1 MARRLNWE
9 GSRDC
14 LRRLREDHVRDSELV
29 VRLWEE
35 CLMNHREKLGDE
47 LWTVY
52 EQVCIA
58 ALDCQRLDLSEIC
71 LELLHNKF
79 PDSVRVKRLLG
90 MRYEAEKKFVK
101 AEEVY
106 QAIIDKDE
114 SNMFVR
120 KRLVTIAKEQNEV
133 TKAIELL
140 NKYLEQ
146 FMTDFEGWLELCDL
160 YLSQLDY
167 SKACYCMEE
176 LIMSNPHNHLFYQK
190 FAEIKYTMGDPESM
204 AMARSY
210 YAQAIKLN
218 PKNVRALY
226 GLFLSSSNLALTA
239 SKGGGGKEKQ
249 NNIKN
254 AAWAAQQ
261 LNERYQTDQ
270 PKEMTEETRVVEA
283 IEKVLESL
291 TEKTSS

>member
-1 MARRLNWE
+1 MERRLNWE
-9 GSRDC
+9 GARDC

-29 VRLWEE
+29 VKLWEE
-35 CLMNHREKLGDE
+35 SLMNFREKLGDE

-79 PDSVRVKRLLG
+79 PNSVRVKRLLG
-90 MRYEAEKKFVK
+90 MRYEAEKKFAK

-106 QAIIDKDE
+106 QSIIEKDE
-114 SNMFVR
+114 SNMFAR
-120 KRLVTIAKEQNEV
+120 KRLVTIAKSENDIP
-133 TKAIELL
+133 KAIDLL

-146 FMTDFEGWLELCDL
+146 FMTDFEGWMELCDL

-167 SKACYCMEE
+167 SKASYCMEE

-190 FAEIKYTMGDPESM
+190 FAEIKYTMGDPDSM
-204 AMARSY
+204 QMARTY
-210 YAQAIKLN
+210 YAQALKLN

-226 GLFLSSSNLALTA
+226 GFFLASSNLAVSS
-239 SKGGGGKEKQ
+239 SKGNQKEKQ
-249 NNIKN
+249 NNIKY
-254 AAWAAQQ
+254 AAWSAHQ
-261 LNERYQTDQ
+261 LKERYQTDQ
-270 PKEMTEETRVVEA
+270 PKQLTDETHVLDG

>member
-9 GSRDC
+9 GARDC
-14 LRRLREDHVRDSELV
+14 LRKLREDNVRDSELV

-35 CLMNHREKLGDE
+35 SLMNSREKLGDE

-52 EQVCIA
+52 EQVCVA

-79 PDSVRVKRLLG
+79 PSSIRVKRLIG
-90 MRYEAEKKFVK
+90 MRYEAEKKFTR

-106 QAIIDKDE
+106 ESIIKKDE
-114 SNMFVR
+114 SNMFCR
-120 KRLVTIAKEQNEV
+120 KRLVTIAKSQNDIP
-133 TKAIELL
+133 KAIDLL

-146 FMTDFEGWLELCDL
+146 FMTDFEAWMELCDM
-160 YLSQLDY
+160 YLTQLDY
-167 SKACYCMEE
+167 NKACFCMEE
-176 LIMSNPHNHLFYQK
+176 LIMSNPHNHLYYQK
-190 FAEIKYTMGDPESM
+190 FAEIKYTMADPDSM
-204 AMARSY
+204 TLARSY
-210 YAQAIKLN
+210 FAQAIKLN

-226 GLFLSSSNLALTA
+226 GFFLASSNLAVNN
-239 SKGGGGKEKQ
+239 KGNNKEKQ
-249 NNIKN
+249 SNIKY
-254 AAWAAQQ
+254 AAWAAHQ
-261 LNERYQTDQ
+261 LTERYQTDQ
-270 PKEMTEETRVVEA
+270 SKELTKETRILEA